1 MLCMSFCEVLII
13 LKAVGG
19 RGEEEQASSA
29 SGLLANFATHASV
42 SASHQGCAQK
52 WFLQWAACFF
62 LSPATCQISSLS
74 CIHTYQHMIFFQLSH
89 SVKKQHN
96 SIAFFCIASFL
107 A

>member
-62 LSPATCQISSLS
+62 LCHLQLAKFPLSPAFT
-74 CIHTYQHMIFFQLSH
+74 HTNI
-89 SVKKQHN
+89 
-96 SIAFFCIASFL
+96 
-107 A
+107 